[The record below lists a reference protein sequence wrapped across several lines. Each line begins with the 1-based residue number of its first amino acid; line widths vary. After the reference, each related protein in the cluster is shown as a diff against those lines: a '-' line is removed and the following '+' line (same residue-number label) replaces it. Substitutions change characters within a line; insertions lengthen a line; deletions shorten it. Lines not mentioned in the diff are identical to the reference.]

1 MLISVSLV
9 CTKAMLNRWELVIVL
24 GLLGHVVSDK
34 YVDVDFKNVN
44 VELSKKVVSKNVRHV
59 DMSIFKNI

>member
-1 MLISVSLV
+1 
-9 CTKAMLNRWELVIVL
+9 MLNRWELVIVL